1 MSRSEWV
8 TIVTAI
14 VVVVIMVLLPAAVCQ
29 NGGKSGRCH

>member
-14 VVVVIMVLLPAAVCQ
+14 VVVVIISAGLWFDIV
-29 NGGKSGRCH
+29 NIG